1 VEDLLALA
9 RGDERAPLRLGL
21 HDLDALAA
29 AAAGAAEVASGG
41 RPSVRH
47 VPADGPVQARFDRE
61 RLEQAVAILLDNAV
75 KYTAEWGKVSVS
87 TTRRDSGVMLEVS
100 DTGNGIPE
108 EDLPYVFER
117 FYRADETRAARGAGL
132 GLSIAR
138 QIAEAHGGSLSVES
152 EAGEG
157 STFTLRLPR
166 NGPPASRD

>member
-1 VEDLLALA
+1 M
-9 RGDERAPLRLGL
+9 
-21 HDLDALAA
+21 
-29 AAAGAAEVASGG
+29 
-41 RPSVRH
+41 
-47 VPADGPVQARFDRE
+47 QARSDRE
-61 RLEQAVAILLDNAV
+61 RVEQAVAILLDNAV
-75 KYTAEWGKVSVS
+75 KYTAEWGKTTVS

-100 DTGNGIPE
+100 DTGKGVPE

>member
-1 VEDLLALA
+1 MLRAWGLDDPETAREGAEAIHRESRHMRKLVEDLLALA
-9 RGDERAPLRLGL
+9 RGDERAPLKLGL

-75 KYTAEWGKVSVS
+75 KYTAEWGKTTVS

-100 DTGNGIPE
+100 DTGKGVPE

-117 FYRADETRAARGAGL
+117 FYRADETRAARG
-132 GLSIAR
+132 S
-138 QIAEAHGGSLSVES
+138 
-152 EAGEG
+152 
-157 STFTLRLPR
+157 
-166 NGPPASRD
+166 ASR